1 MCVDDKNNI
10 LEWVNQMLTCI
21 KSAPNHQVL
30 KLGAGV
36 EDQSCVELVSQPP
49 NLEHVDVIKEQSC
62 MELVYQAILRISQ
75 ACERECFYIL
85 EILDN
90 ARIPSP
96 PISLPHPC
104 GICKQEFSSKKE
116 LKQHM
121 KIHKKYERFISNL
134 QLFFTLFYKY

>member
-96 PISLPHPC
+96 TISLPHPC
-104 GICKQEFSSKKE
+104 DICKQEFSSKKE